1 MNYRYQNIKDTK
13 NGQEG
18 SLFYTN
24 NIYPDIPITNEDSYV
39 ITVLGDR
46 LDLLAFDFYGDTS
59 YWWVIASAN
68 ALSGDSLYL
77 EPGSQI
83 RIPASLSS
91 VLSQY
96 RYENNVR

>member
-1 MNYRYQNIKDTK
+1 MNYRYQNIRTTK

-18 SLFYTN
+18 NQFYSN
-24 NIYPDIPITNEDSYV
+24 NVYPDIPLTNEDSYI

-46 LDLLAFDFYGDTS
+46 LDLIAFDFYGDTS

-77 EPGSQI
+77 EPGAQI
-83 RIPASLSS
+83 RIPANLSS
-91 VLSQY
+91 VLNQY
-96 RYENNVR
+96 RYENNIR